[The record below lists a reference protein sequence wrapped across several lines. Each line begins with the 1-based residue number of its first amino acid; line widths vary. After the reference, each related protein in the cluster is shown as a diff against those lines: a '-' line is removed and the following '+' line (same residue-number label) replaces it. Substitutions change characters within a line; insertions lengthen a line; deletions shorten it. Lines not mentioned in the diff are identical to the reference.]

1 MHIFPVLH
9 LLNHILQK
17 FGGFSRHAITL
28 LALTAVFLLTLAV
41 ISLLTLA
48 AVSLLALTV
57 ISLLA
62 LTAVSL
68 LALAAISLLALA
80 VISLL
85 ALAAISLLAL
95 AAVSLPA
102 LGSESLLKLIRAEIL
117 CRRFLIHRIELHP
130 HLIRIKRR
138 DLLAILPLHILRSS
152 IITGSLV
159 DHFRRIRY
167 RFRTTHRNCREQSG
181 LRSPRST

>member
-1 MHIFPVLH
+1 MHAFPGLH
-9 LLNHILQK
+9 LLNHILQQ
-17 FGGFSRHAITL
+17 FRGFSRHTIIL
-28 LALTAVFLLTLAV
+28 LALAV
-41 ISLLTLA
+41 ISLLALA
-48 AVSLLALTV
+48 V

-62 LTAVSL
+62 LTAV
-68 LALAAISLLALA
+68 SLLALA

-95 AAVSLPA
+95 AAISLLALAAVSLLA
-102 LGSESLLKLIRAEIL
+102 LTAISLLTLGSESLLKLIRAEIL

-167 RFRTTHRNCREQSG
+167 RFRTTHRDCREQSG